1 MLGNPVSSIDG
12 VREGLYDGIDEGIT
26 DILTIINFI
35 FFDCKLN
42 ELVGGFSNESVVTVV
57 KAHNTAKTDTTT
69 IILIISLANNRKN

>member
-1 MLGNPVSSIDG
+1 MLGNLVGSIDG

-57 KAHNTAKTDTTT
+57 KAHNTAKTDT
-69 IILIISLANNRKN
+69 ILIISLANNCKN